1 MRTKMPHLIQGLAK
15 QGFLFRGKSVKISI
29 VRILITIR
37 RSLFC
42 FFRVQIYAVLIF
54 SALDKVYIHIYT
66 PFKEVILMDTAKI
79 FSNGGSQAVRLPKT
93 CRFNSDE
100 VLVNHIG
107 NIVILFPKE
116 DRWQSL
122 LSSLDF
128 FTEDFLSEELTS
140 LPLEDREV
148 IA

>member
-1 MRTKMPHLIQGLAK
+1 
-15 QGFLFRGKSVKISI
+15 
-29 VRILITIR
+29 
-37 RSLFC
+37 
-42 FFRVQIYAVLIF
+42 
-54 SALDKVYIHIYT
+54 
-66 PFKEVILMDTAKI
+66 MDTAKI